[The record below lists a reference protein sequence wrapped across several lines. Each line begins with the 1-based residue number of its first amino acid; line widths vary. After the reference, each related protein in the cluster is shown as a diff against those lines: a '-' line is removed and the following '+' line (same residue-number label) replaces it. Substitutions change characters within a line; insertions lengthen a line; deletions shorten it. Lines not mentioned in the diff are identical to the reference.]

1 MTASFISA
9 YTAWAVA
16 VLLLS
21 LRIGAALLLTPIL
34 AAAEVPTTVR
44 VLLILG
50 LSASLTLGWNAAS
63 TDQSF
68 FAALPDH
75 PGKLVQAAAFEAA
88 LGITLAAAIHVAFA
102 AFVVAGRLLDIQIGF
117 GLSQVF
123 DPAFNS
129 SQPIL
134 STIFNRVGVLVFFL
148 VNGHHALMRAVSFSI
163 ERFPV
168 GRAWPIDAALGPT
181 LKLVG
186 GMFTLSVALAA
197 PVILCIVMTELA
209 LAILARNLPQMNMLT
224 MGVPIKIVVGGVA
237 LSLWFTS
244 IGAVADRV
252 YGAIYFTWNAILV
265 SRSPS
270 ALLALEAC

>member
-1 MTASFISA
+1 MTVPLFSA

-21 LRIGAALLLTPIL
+21 LRIGAAFLLTPIL
-34 AAAEVPTTVR
+34 AAAEVPSIVR

-50 LSASLTLGWNAAS
+50 LSASLTLGWSAAS
-63 TDQSF
+63 AGQRF
-68 FAALPDH
+68 FADLADH
-75 PGKLVQAAAFEAA
+75 PGALVQAAAFEVA
-88 LGITLAAAIHVAFA
+88 LGVTFATAIHVAFA
-102 AFVVAGRLLDIQIGF
+102 AFAVAGRLLDIQIGF

-134 STIFNRVGVLVFFL
+134 STTFNRVGVLVFFL
-148 VNGHHALMRAVSFSI
+148 VNGHHALMRAISFSI

-168 GRAWPIDAALGPT
+168 GRAWPIDAALWPT
-181 LKLVG
+181 VKLVG
-186 GMFTLSVALAA
+186 GMFTLSIALAA

-224 MGVPIKIVVGGVA
+224 MGIPIKIVVGLVA

-252 YGAIYFTWNAILV
+252 YGAIYSTWNAILV
-265 SRSPS
+265 SRVPS
-270 ALLALEAC
+270 AQPALEAC